1 VFGREVSGVC
11 TGVESAL
18 VSKRGRCGV
27 FCRAIGG
34 ALSSALSSSMLESG
48 VVILMPMSMPG
59 ALESLWPSSSCI
71 WRSK

>member
-48 VVILMPMSMPG
+48 VVILMPG